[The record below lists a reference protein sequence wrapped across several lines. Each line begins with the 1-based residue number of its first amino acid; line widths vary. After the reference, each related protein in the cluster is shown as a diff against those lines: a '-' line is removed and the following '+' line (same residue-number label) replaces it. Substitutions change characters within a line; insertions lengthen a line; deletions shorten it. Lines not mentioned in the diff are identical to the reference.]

1 MFKNFKIGTK
11 LIVAFIIVAVITM
24 IVGVIGFYG
33 ASSLDAHLHEISEV
47 RLPSIQSI
55 LSMSEAQTAVKAAQ
69 RTMLTTGLSQKDYE
83 NEFNRIEDAF
93 ERADENWKT
102 YEGLPQTKEE
112 AAKWE
117 EFVQAWQE
125 WKADN
130 DIYAELVN
138 AYMQDDTDANYQA
151 MKSFAKGEMSD
162 SFYVAE
168 ELLSEIVQINDDL
181 AVEARIDADI
191 QASAIE
197 TISIVG
203 MILGTVLALILG
215 IVLSRAITR
224 ALNKTTEKL
233 IQSSKYVASASVQLS
248 GAGQQLSE
256 GSNEQAASIEE
267 ISATMDETSSMVKQ
281 NAENTRQALGLSE
294 EANQAAQDG
303 SAKMEDMITSMAE
316 LKKSSSEISKI
327 IKVIDEIAFQTNML
341 ALNAAVEAARAGDA
355 GQGFAVVAEEVRN
368 LAQRSAKAAK
378 DTAEIIEKNIELS
391 ENGVN
396 ISGDVSVS
404 LEEIMNKS
412 NNVKQ
417 LISEISAASEE
428 QAKGT
433 TQVTDAIIQMEKVV
447 QGNAAG
453 AEETAASAEELQMQ
467 AQELEVIV
475 VELNK
480 IVKGAKAVQE
490 AQTTGSVAKPA
501 SYKEKPQ
508 YKSLYDNT
516 TSTKK
521 SMSYEAPQ
529 TKKHVISPEDVIP
542 LDDSDGF

>member
-1 MFKNFKIGTK
+1 MFKNFRVGTK
-11 LIVAFIIVAVITM
+11 LIVAFIIVAVITL

-33 ASSLDAHLHEISEV
+33 ANSLDAHLHEISEV
-47 RLPSIQSI
+47 RLPSIQSL
-55 LSMSEAQTAVKAAQ
+55 LSMSEAQTAIKAAQ
-69 RTMLTTGLSQKDYE
+69 RTMLTSGLSKKE
-83 NEFNRIEDAF
+83 FEKEFNHIENAF
-93 ERADENWKT
+93 ARADESWKE
-102 YEGLPQTKEE
+102 YEVLPQTKDE
-112 AAKWE
+112 ASKWE

-130 DIYAELVN
+130 DVYAELVN
-138 AYMQDDTDANYQA
+138 AYMQNETEANYQA

-162 SFYVAE
+162 SFYASE
-168 ELLSEIVQINDDL
+168 DLLHDIITINRDI
-181 AVEARIDADI
+181 AVEARADADNE
-191 QASAIE
+191 ATAIG
-197 TISIVG
+197 TITIVG
-203 MILGTVLALILG
+203 MVLGTVMALLLG
-215 IVLSRAITR
+215 ILLSRAITR

-294 EANQAAQDG
+294 EANQAAHDG

-316 LKKSSSEISKI
+316 LKKSSGEISKI

-467 AQELEVIV
+467 AQELETIV
-475 VELNK
+475 LELNK
-480 IVKGAKAVQE
+480 IVKGAKAVGE
-490 AQTTGSVAKPA
+490 AQATGSTTKAVIH
-501 SYKEKPQ
+501 KEKVQ

-516 TSTKK
+516 SSTKK
-521 SMSYEAPQ
+521 SMSYQPPQ
-529 TKKHVISPEDVIP
+529 TNKHVISPEDVIP

>member
-1 MFKNFKIGTK
+1 MFKKFRIGTK
-11 LIVAFIIVAVITM
+11 LITAFIIVAVITLV
-24 IVGVIGFYG
+24 VGGIGFYG
-33 ASSLDAHLHEISEV
+33 VSNLDKHLNEIGEV
-47 RLPSIQSI
+47 RLPSIQS
-55 LSMSEAQTAVKAAQ
+55 LLRMSQAQTAIKAAQ
-69 RTMLTTGLSQKDYE
+69 RTMLTTGLAKKDYE
-83 NEFNRIEDAF
+83 KEFSHIEDAF
-93 ERADENWKT
+93 KRAEDNWKV
-102 YEGLPQTKEE
+102 YEVLPQTKEE
-112 AAKWE
+112 AQKWD

-125 WKADN
+125 WKDDN
-130 DIYAELVN
+130 DIYEELVN
-138 AYMQDDTDANYQA
+138 VYMQKNTDDNYLA
-151 MKSFAKGEMSD
+151 IKSFAKGEMSD

-168 ELLSEIVQINDDL
+168 ALLSDIVKINEEV
-181 AVEARIDADI
+181 AVEARADATEE
-191 QASAIE
+191 AGVIE
-197 TISIVG
+197 VITIVG
-203 MILGTVLALILG
+203 MVLGTALALLLG

-224 ALNKTTEKL
+224 ALNMTTEKL
-233 IQSSKYVASASVQLS
+233 IKSSKYVASASVQLS

-294 EANQAAQDG
+294 EANQAAHDG

-396 ISGDVSVS
+396 ISGDVSIS
-404 LEEIMNKS
+404 LEEIMSKS

-467 AQELEVIV
+467 AQELEAIV
-475 VELNK
+475 LELNK
-480 IVKGAKAVQE
+480 IVKGAKA
-490 AQTTGSVAKPA
+490 AQDAQAAGSTTKAVMH
-501 SYKEKPQ
+501 KEKAQ
-508 YKSLYDNT
+508 YKSLYEN
-516 TSTKK
+516 SPSMKK
-521 SMSYEAPQ
+521 SMSYEAPH

>member
-1 MFKNFKIGTK
+1 MFKNFKMGTK
-11 LIVAFIIVAVITM
+11 LIVAFIIVAVITL

-33 ASSLDAHLHEISEV
+33 ANSLDAHLHEISEV
-47 RLPSIQSI
+47 RLPSIQSL
-55 LSMSEAQTAVKAAQ
+55 LSMSEAQTAIKAAQ
-69 RTMLTTGLSQKDYE
+69 RTMLTTGLAQKDYE
-83 NEFNRIEDAF
+83 KEFKHIENAF
-93 ERADENWKT
+93 ARADESWKE
-102 YEGLPQTKEE
+102 YEVLPQTKEE
-112 AAKWE
+112 AQKWE

-125 WKADN
+125 WKDDN
-130 DIYAELVN
+130 DIYTELVN
-138 AYMQDDTDANYQA
+138 AYIQDDTDANYQA
-151 MKSFAKGEMSD
+151 MKNFAKGEMSD
-162 SFYVAE
+162 SFYAAE
-168 ELLSEIVQINDDL
+168 ELLGEIVQINDEV
-181 AVEARIDADI
+181 AEEARIDADEE
-191 QASAIE
+191 AGAIE
-197 TISIVG
+197 IISIVG
-203 MILGTVLALILG
+203 MVLGTVLALVLG

-294 EANQAAQDG
+294 EANQAAHDG

-467 AQELEVIV
+467 AQELETIV
-475 VELNK
+475 FELNK

-490 AQTTGSVAKPA
+490 AQVAGSTTKAVMH
-501 SYKEKPQ
+501 KEKAQ

-516 TSTKK
+516 PSAKK
-521 SMSYEAPQ
+521 TMSFETQ
-529 TKKHVISPEDVIP
+529 QKNKHVISPEDVIP